1 MFECG
6 MTYFSLCSY
15 TGSNVALRATI
26 DKAPASGLRIC
37 GVSECGLD
45 RFLVGTDM
53 FLFSTSRRL
62 LVALAVFCGSVT
74 AHAETFPS
82 RPITIVVPYP
92 AGGVTDNL
100 VRLLADRMKNTLG
113 QSIVVENIGGG
124 GGTIGVD
131 RVSRAAPDGYTLV
144 LGNSETMVFAPVTMA
159 ISYNALTDFAP
170 VALLPSYPFLLVTTN
185 DVPAKNL
192 GELIAWFK
200 SSPEKVLQG
209 TVGAGTMQQ
218 LCGLLLQK
226 TIGTKWQFVPY
237 RGGPPAMQDLLA
249 GQINFMCTTTG
260 GFLQLAHDGR
270 IRAYAVTARKRIA
283 AAPDIPTANE
293 SGLPGFYTSVWNAL
307 WVPKGT
313 PADVTAKLNA
323 AVTAGLDDPE
333 LQKRMTDM
341 GLDNVEADQRTPE
354 ALEALRA
361 AEIDKWWPIIKA
373 AGLKA
378 E

>member
-1 MFECG
+1 MIR
-6 MTYFSLCSY
+6 
-15 TGSNVALRATI
+15 NW
-26 DKAPASGLRIC
+26 
-37 GVSECGLD
+37 
-45 RFLVGTDM
+45 
-53 FLFSTSRRL
+53 RL
-62 LVALAVFCGSVT
+62 LLAAAFLACCGAVGSV
-74 AHAETFPS
+74 HAQSYPS

-100 VRLLADRMKNTLG
+100 VRLLAERMKNSLG
-113 QSIVVENIGGG
+113 QSIVIENIGGG

-144 LGNSETMVFAPVTMA
+144 LGNSESMVFAPVTMA
-159 ISYNALTDFAP
+159 ISYNALTDFEP

-192 GELIAWFK
+192 EGLIAWIEAN
-200 SSPEKVLQG
+200 PDKVLQG
-209 TVGAGTMQQ
+209 TVGVGTMQH

-226 TIGTKWQFVPY
+226 IVGVKWQLVPY

-260 GFLQLAHDGR
+260 GFLQLVHDGR
-270 IRAYAVTARKRIA
+270 IKAYAVTAKQRIE
-283 AAPDIPTANE
+283 AAPEIPTANE

-313 PADVTAKLNA
+313 PKEAIAKLNA
-323 AVTAGLDDPE
+323 AVTAGLADPE
-333 LQKRMTDM
+333 LQKRITDK
-341 GLDNVEADQRTPE
+341 GLDNVDADQRTPE
-354 ALEALRA
+354 ALAALRQ

-373 AGLKA
+373 AGLKT

>member
-1 MFECG
+1 MYLIE
-6 MTYFSLCSY
+6 T
-15 TGSNVALRATI
+15 LRLVIATATI
-26 DKAPASGLRIC
+26 VLCAALPAR
-37 GVSECGLD
+37 
-45 RFLVGTDM
+45 
-53 FLFSTSRRL
+53 
-62 LVALAVFCGSVT
+62 
-74 AHAETFPS
+74 AETFPS

-100 VRLLADRMKNTLG
+100 VRLLAERMKTSLG

-159 ISYNALTDFAP
+159 ISYALTDFAP

-218 LCGLLLQK
+218 LCGLLLEK

-293 SGLPGFYTSVWNAL
+293 SGLPGFYASVWNAL

-313 PADVTAKLNA
+313 PADVITKLNA

-341 GLDNVEADQRTPE
+341 GLDNVEGDQRTPE
-354 ALEALRA
+354 ALEALRT

>member
-1 MFECG
+1 
-6 MTYFSLCSY
+6 
-15 TGSNVALRATI
+15 VI
-26 DKAPASGLRIC
+26 
-37 GVSECGLD
+37 
-45 RFLVGTDM
+45 
-53 FLFSTSRRL
+53 
-62 LVALAVFCGSVT
+62 
-74 AHAETFPS
+74 
-82 RPITIVVPYP
+82 
-92 AGGVTDNL
+92 
-100 VRLLADRMKNTLG
+100 
-113 QSIVVENIGGG
+113 ENIGGG

-144 LGNSETMVFAPVTMA
+144 LGNSETMVFASVTMK

-170 VALLPSYPFLLVTTN
+170 VALLPSYPFLMVTTN

-192 GELIAWFK
+192 DELIAWFK
-200 SSPEKVLQG
+200 TSPDKVLQG

-270 IRAYAVTARKRIA
+270 IRAYAVTAKKRIA
-283 AAPDIPTANE
+283 AAPEIPTANE

-313 PADVTAKLNA
+313 PPDAIAKLNA

-333 LQKRMTDM
+333 LQKRMIDM

-354 ALEALRA
+354 ALEKLRA

>member
-1 MFECG
+1 
-6 MTYFSLCSY
+6 
-15 TGSNVALRATI
+15 
-26 DKAPASGLRIC
+26 
-37 GVSECGLD
+37 
-45 RFLVGTDM
+45 
-53 FLFSTSRRL
+53 
-62 LVALAVFCGSVT
+62 VFASVT
-74 AHAETFPS
+74 
-82 RPITIVVPYP
+82 
-92 AGGVTDNL
+92 
-100 VRLLADRMKNTLG
+100 MK
-113 QSIVVENIGGG
+113 
-124 GGTIGVD
+124 
-131 RVSRAAPDGYTLV
+131 
-144 LGNSETMVFAPVTMA
+144 

-170 VALLPSYPFLLVTTN
+170 VALLPSYPFLMVTTN

-192 GELIAWFK
+192 DELIAWFK
-200 SSPEKVLQG
+200 TSPDKVLQG

-270 IRAYAVTARKRIA
+270 IRAYAVTAKKRIA
-283 AAPDIPTANE
+283 AAPEIPTANE

-313 PADVTAKLNA
+313 PPDAIAKLNA

-333 LQKRMTDM
+333 LQKRMIDM

-354 ALEALRA
+354 ALEKLRA

>member
-1 MFECG
+1 MK
-6 MTYFSLCSY
+6 SW
-15 TGSNVALRATI
+15 
-26 DKAPASGLRIC
+26 
-37 GVSECGLD
+37 
-45 RFLVGTDM
+45 
-53 FLFSTSRRL
+53 RL
-62 LVALAVFCGSVT
+62 LITAALVALSAAASP
-74 AHAETFPS
+74 AHAQNYPS

-100 VRLLADRMKNTLG
+100 VRLLAERMKISLN

-131 RVSRAAPDGYTLV
+131 RVSRAAADGYTLV
-144 LGNSETMVFAPVTMA
+144 LGNSESMVFAPVTMA
-159 ISYNALTDFAP
+159 ISYNALTDFAA

-192 GELIAWFK
+192 EGLIAWIK
-200 SSPEKVLQG
+200 ANSDKVLQG
-209 TVGAGTMQQ
+209 TVGVGTMQH
-218 LCGLLLQK
+218 LCGLQLQK
-226 TIGTKWQFVPY
+226 TIGVKWQFVPY
-237 RGGPPAMQDLLA
+237 RGGPPAMQDLLG

-260 GFLQLAHDGR
+260 GFLQLVHDGR
-270 IRAYAVTARKRIA
+270 IKAYAVTAKKRIV
-283 AAPDIPTANE
+283 AAPEIPTANE
-293 SGLPGFYTSVWNAL
+293 SGLPGFYASVWNAL

-313 PADVTAKLNA
+313 PKDIIAKLNA
-323 AVTAGLDDPE
+323 AVTAGLADPD

-341 GLDNVEADQRTPE
+341 GLDNVDNDQRTPE
-354 ALEALRA
+354 ALAALRQ

>member
-1 MFECG
+1 MKLIS
-6 MTYFSLCSY
+6 TY
-15 TGSNVALRATI
+15 
-26 DKAPASGLRIC
+26 
-37 GVSECGLD
+37 
-45 RFLVGTDM
+45 
-53 FLFSTSRRL
+53 RL
-62 LVALAVFCGSVT
+62 LLAVTLTLFVGAVGC
-74 AHAETFPS
+74 AHAQSYPS

-100 VRLLADRMKNTLG
+100 VRLLAERMKNLLG

-131 RVSRAAPDGYTLV
+131 RVSRAASDGYTLV
-144 LGNSETMVFAPVTMA
+144 LGNSESMVFAPVTMA
-159 ISYNALTDFAP
+159 ISYNALTDFEP

-192 GELIAWFK
+192 EGLIAWFK
-200 SSPEKVLQG
+200 ASPEKVLQG
-209 TVGAGTMQQ
+209 TVGAGTMQH

-226 TIGTKWQFVPY
+226 IIGVKWQLVPY

-260 GFLQLAHDGR
+260 GFLPLVHDGR
-270 IRAYAVTARKRIA
+270 IRGYAVTAKKRID
-283 AAPDIPTANE
+283 AAPEIPTANE

-313 PADVTAKLNA
+313 PKDIIAKLNA
-323 AVTAGLDDPE
+323 AVTAGLADPE
-333 LQKRMTDM
+333 LQKRMTEM
-341 GLDNVEADQRTPE
+341 GLDNEDSDQHTPE
-354 ALEALRA
+354 ALGTLRQ

>member
-1 MFECG
+1 M
-6 MTYFSLCSY
+6 S
-15 TGSNVALRATI
+15 
-26 DKAPASGLRIC
+26 
-37 GVSECGLD
+37 
-45 RFLVGTDM
+45 
-53 FLFSTSRRL
+53 LFSTSRWL
-62 LVALAVFCGSVT
+62 LVAFAVLCGGAT
-74 AHAETFPS
+74 APARAETFPS
-82 RPITIVVPYP
+82 RPITIFVPYP

-100 VRLLADRMKNTLG
+100 VRLLAERMKTSLG

-185 DVPAKNL
+185 DVPAKDL

-226 TIGTKWQFVPY
+226 TIGTKWQLVPY

-283 AAPDIPTANE
+283 AAPEIPTANE

-313 PADVTAKLNA
+313 PADVIAKLNA

-333 LQKRMTDM
+333 LQKRLTDM
-341 GLDNVEADQRTPE
+341 GLDTVEADQHAPE
-354 ALEALRA
+354 ALAALRA